1 MKRKI
6 IGSNHELAVED
17 VEEMNKWLDNTEEAV
32 QDGRDMID
40 NFIDVHV
47 ESEAH
52 EHEHD
57 HTEEL
62 HHHQDDFAD
71 YSDLLTMDDE
81 ATEEEVEMLHDSI
94 DKELEDL
101 EEVEQFRDDLEDHFE
116 MHKTFEHIDTH
127 VPEAVLDQVNSGDL
141 QEFKIKL
148 KNMKKILKESE
159 GHVDLDLIDSIVSIL
174 DRANIF
180 VEISKQRLEVADLL
194 DADADINAMASD
206 LTSDLE
212 SEELNEDVV
221 AVGEETIQG
230 VAVDENVED
239 ELKQKKTKKAKKSGH
254 Y

>member
-1 MKRKI
+1 M
-6 IGSNHELAVED
+6 G
-17 VEEMNKWLDNTEEAV
+17 
-32 QDGRDMID
+32 
-40 NFIDVHV
+40 
-47 ESEAH
+47 
-52 EHEHD
+52 
-57 HTEEL
+57 
-62 HHHQDDFAD
+62 
-71 YSDLLTMDDE
+71 DDE
-81 ATEEEVEMLHDSI
+81 ATEVEVKMLHDSI

-159 GHVDLDLIDSIVSIL
+159 GHVDLDLVDSIVSIL

-194 DADADINAMASD
+194 DADADLNAMASD

-230 VAVDENVED
+230 GVVDENVED
-239 ELKQKKTKKAKKSGH
+239 ELKRKKRKKAKKVSTTESNDSPFAEENLPIESMETEQEE
-254 Y
+254 